1 MKRSK
6 SGENWE
12 EQIQRAKLNN
22 NFISISSSEDS
33 ESASDEE
40 LSSVPPDAFSVA
52 ARSGSSFVPASS
64 LPDARPLASGASRP
78 PLRLEKAHPS
88 LSSPSFQRRYGVTP
102 TRPPVKVRS
111 TVPGVVSSSS
121 LGGRPVSGSFVFA
134 PSSPPVDAIADSAV
148 GSSVSSQRS
157 ATGTK
162 DQRELDPEE
171 TGLLRRGLLK
181 YGPSKWAVILK
192 DPEFEGLVRA
202 GKKPCQLKYRCR
214 TVLQRLIKIGASR
227 DQLKPWILGTPLGSG
242 SDYRFDQ
249 KDLEEVLRFRDQAIG
264 GFQGTHRGGS
274 GSQWDNAMMDAVM
287 GEPSSADKRNPS
299 PVVGR
304 QYQQSQR
311 SWLKSKGFQYA
322 KPSHFGKSSLSNLK
336 SSGECTQ
343 RRYRNAEVVGSQLS
357 GDHSAR
363 RDSQGRQYTSPSA
376 SKYQWSARSTQQGS
390 SQHRNMEIPKFSSRG
405 GREETEES
413 SADDAEFLDT
423 DSEIDNLFANLSPPP
438 TSAQHSSPRQTPANS
453 AAVDASE
460 EMSRRVKQQDQLK
473 CPRCTKNEDL
483 LQKSRLKEQRLL
495 GKNQV
500 LRNELQSTR
509 ELLERIYEFR
519 K

>member
-1 MKRSK
+1 MPFQYAR
-6 SGENWE
+6 GPRTRENWT
-12 EQIQRAKLNN
+12 A
-22 NFISISSSEDS
+22 ED
-33 ESASDEE
+33 
-40 LSSVPPDAFSVA
+40 
-52 ARSGSSFVPASS
+52 
-64 LPDARPLASGASRP
+64 
-78 PLRLEKAHPS
+78 
-88 LSSPSFQRRYGVTP
+88 
-102 TRPPVKVRS
+102 TR
-111 TVPGVVSSSS
+111 
-121 LGGRPVSGSFVFA
+121 
-134 PSSPPVDAIADSAV
+134 
-148 GSSVSSQRS
+148 
-157 ATGTK
+157 
-162 DQRELDPEE
+162 
-171 TGLLRRGLLK
+171 LLRRGLIK

-202 GKKPCQLKYRCR
+202 GKKPCQLKDRCR

-227 DQLKPWILGTPLGSG
+227 DQLKPWIFGTPLGSG

-249 KDLEEVLRFRDQAIG
+249 KDLVEVLRFRDEAIG
-264 GFQGTHRGGS
+264 GFQGTHKGGS

-287 GEPSSADKRNPS
+287 GEPSNADKRNPS

-304 QYQQSQR
+304 QQQQSQR
-311 SWLKSKGFQYA
+311 NWPNPKGFQYA

-336 SSGECTQ
+336 SNGEGTQ

-357 GDHSAR
+357 GDHSTR

-376 SKYQWSARSTQQGS
+376 SKFQWSARSTEQRS
-390 SQHRNMEIPKFSSRG
+390 SQHHNMEIPKFSSNSQQSSSRG
-405 GREETEES
+405 WQQCTDSEDETRDLTDEDYYTEEVGREETEES

-438 TSAQHSSPRQTPANS
+438 ISAQHSSSSQPPANS
-453 AAVDASE
+453 AAIDALE
-460 EMSRRVKQQDQLK
+460 EMSRRVKQQDKLK
-473 CPRCTKNEDL
+473 CPHCTKNQDL

-500 LRNELQSTR
+500 LINELQSTR